1 MVPFDSSHWHGCFF
15 GIKGKHADDSEYGS
29 WLAGYIH
36 TYIQTNIHTYIT
48 YIRKV
53 VQQWRR
59 VVVRPAGTA

>member
-1 MVPFDSSHWHGCFF
+1 MAPFDSSHWHGCFF

-36 TYIQTNIHTYIT
+36 TFKQI
-48 YIRKV
+48 
-53 VQQWRR
+53 QQWRR